1 MRRGNKV
8 PVPAPSCA
16 CGRVGRE
23 PGTPVPGTQ
32 RPGAQAPGTRSC
44 PRAGMAG
51 AIRSTLW
58 RMRRSPLIAL
68 HLVLAVALGGAAG
81 LYFGATPWDAQL
93 SCDAFMQLVGAGAP
107 LLVGLS
113 CGLAIDAERE
123 AGAYANLLG
132 AVSRRRVLA
141 ALGLVLLALGV
152 LAAVLATGVFAALM
166 GAFGRSLPAPAAF
179 AQALLGIAAGS
190 ACLYALAI
198 AIALKWGRNAAIAV
212 GALGFMGALMS
223 IGGLANG
230 LVTGTFS
237 GAMAG
242 GVTAWIPIVW
252 PVRLASLA
260 MEAAISAASARP
272 ELAAQLP
279 ALQAAARE
287 VLVACAAVTVP
298 VVAGALAAANRFE
311 DARRGGE

>member
-1 MRRGNKV
+1 MRRGNEL

-16 CGRVGRE
+16 GGRVVRE
-23 PGTPVPGTQ
+23 PGTPVPGAQ
-32 RPGAQAPGTRSC
+32 RPGARPC
-44 PRAGMAG
+44 PCAGMAG

-81 LYFGATPWDAQL
+81 LYFGHTVWDAQL

-132 AVSRRRVLA
+132 AVSRRRVLF
-141 ALGLVLLALGV
+141 ALGAVLLMLGV
-152 LAAVLATGVFAALM
+152 LAAALATGVFAALM
-166 GAFGRSLPAPAAF
+166 ALSGRDLPALAAF
-179 AQALLGIAAGS
+179 AQALAGIAAGS
-190 ACLYALAI
+190 ACLYALAL
-198 AIALKWGRNAAIAV
+198 AIVLRWGRNVAIAA

-242 GVTAWIPIVW
+242 GATAWIPIVW

-260 MEAAISAASARP
+260 MEGAIAATSAR
-272 ELAAQLP
+272 ADFVAQLP
-279 ALQAAARE
+279 ALQAAGRE
-287 VLVACAAVTVP
+287 VAIACATVTVP
-298 VVAGALAAANRFE
+298 AVVCGLAVANRFE
-311 DARRGGE
+311 DTRRGGE